1 MQSALVHAAAA
12 APAQA
17 QCGRPAPRRPA
28 RLGARV
34 ACQAV
39 QTAAAPEAA
48 TGAVKL
54 PATHLASSAAALQQL
69 KASSVNRYAMEKKS
83 SIIAIGLTVHNAP
96 VELREK
102 LAVPEAEWQ
111 RAIEELCS
119 YPHIEEAAVLSTCN
133 RMEIYV
139 VAVSFHRGVREVEDW
154 MSRASGVGLEELRPH
169 LFLLRDRDATGHL
182 LRVSGGLDSLVMG
195 EGQILA
201 QVKQV
206 HKVGQNAPGFGRHLN
221 GLFKQAVTAG
231 KRVRS
236 ETSISSGAVSV
247 SSAAAELAQ
256 LKLPTHDFNDAKVCI
271 IGAGKMS
278 KLLVKH
284 MHSKGC
290 TRMTVLNRSLP
301 RAEALAE
308 EFPEVQFD
316 IHLMHDLM
324 KCVEESDLIFAASG
338 SEELLVH
345 KEDIENMPAASEKVG
360 GVRRFVDISVPRNIA
375 PQLNELEGK
384 AIVYNVD
391 DLKEVVAANK
401 EERARAAA
409 EAEVLLKEEQL
420 AFEAWRDSLE
430 TVPTIKALRGK
441 AETIRASELEKTLNK
456 LGDGL
461 TNKQKKVRA
470 GVGWDRVVPRCI
482 TAAAAAGQVRLQFAR
497 KLAVATAQPTPPGM
511 IASPL
516 PPPLLAFPTPQVIE
530 ELSKGIVNKL
540 LHGPMTA
547 LRCDGADA
555 DTVAQTLANMEAL
568 ERMFGL
574 SEDEGLTPAQAQKVK
589 AAAGKR

>member
-1 MQSALVHAAAA
+1 MGDETGVESVTMRIRRFCLVVYILMIAF
-12 APAQA
+12 APVWSS
-17 QCGRPAPRRPA
+17 CDSS
-28 RLGARV
+28 LIKIY
-34 ACQAV
+34 V
-39 QTAAAPEAA
+39 QLCA
-48 TGAVKL
+48 G
-54 PATHLASSAAALQQL
+54 
-69 KASSVNRYAMEKKS
+69 YAMEKKS

-102 LAVPEAEWQ
+102 LAVPEPEWP

-139 VAVSFHRGVREVEDW
+139 VGLSFHRGVREVEEW
-154 MSRASGVGLEELRPH
+154 MSKASGIPLDELRPH
-169 LFLLRDRDATGHL
+169 LFLLRDRDATSHL

-206 HKVGQNAPGFGRHLN
+206 HKVGQNCPGFGRHLN

-236 ETSISSGAVSV
+236 ETSIASGAVSV

-256 LKLPTHDFNDAKVCI
+256 LKLPGNTFDHARVCI

-284 MHSKGC
+284 LSSKGC
-290 TRMTVLNRSLP
+290 KRITLLNRSLP
-301 RAEALAE
+301 RCEALAE
-308 EFPEVQFD
+308 EFPEVEFD
-316 IHLMHDLM
+316 IHLMPDLM
-324 KCVEESDLIFAASG
+324 KCVEESDVIFAASG

-345 KEDIENMPAASEKVG
+345 ADDVVNMAPSPEVVG
-360 GVRRFVDISVPRNIA
+360 GVRRFVDISVPRNIS
-375 PQLNELEGK
+375 PDITEESCGS
-384 AIVYNVD
+384 IVYNVD

-401 EERARAAA
+401 EERAKAAA
-409 EAEVLLKEEQL
+409 EAEVLLKEEQM

-441 AETIRASELEKTLNK
+441 AEAVRSAELEKALNK
-456 LGDGL
+456 LGEGL
-461 TNKQKKVRA
+461 TNKQKKA
-470 GVGWDRVVPRCI
+470 
-482 TAAAAAGQVRLQFAR
+482 
-497 KLAVATAQPTPPGM
+497 
-511 IASPL
+511 
-516 PPPLLAFPTPQVIE
+516 IE

-547 LRCDGADA
+547 LRCDSADPSA
-555 DTVAQTLANMEAL
+555 VSQTLANMEAL
-568 ERMFGL
+568 ERMFEL
-574 SEDEGLTPAQAQKVK
+574 
-589 AAAGKR
+589 AADIEKDRLATASRK